1 MELNLTRRQMMIIGI
16 VVLLL
21 VIIVVALTMF
31 NKESA
36 VQDEFVPQV
45 YDSNNMNTDVEIKA
59 DVKLD
64 EKEYLATAVARN
76 FVARFLSYSN
86 ENWGEN
92 IAVLEPQMTEG
103 MMQYAQQ
110 DLIKLKNEYPTDEF
124 YGVSAKALSQK
135 IVNEQDNGYSI
146 EVSVQLQ
153 KTIGNTEEI
162 EYKKYEVGLVAS
174 GDSWLINSLYLIE

>member
-1 MELNLTRRQMMIIGI
+1 MELNLTRRQIIIIGI

-21 VIIVVALTMF
+21 VIIVIALTLF
-31 NKESA
+31 NKDTV
-36 VQDEFVPQV
+36 VQDEFVPQI
-45 YDSNNMNTDVEIKA
+45 YDSNNMNADADIKVEK
-59 DVKLD
+59 KLD

-76 FVARFLSYSN
+76 FVSRFLSYSN

-92 IAVLEPQMTEG
+92 IAILESQMTEG

-110 DLIKLKNEYPTDEF
+110 DLIKLKNEYPSDEF
-124 YGVSAKALSQK
+124 YGVSAKSLSQK
-135 IVNEQDNGYSI
+135 IVNEQDGNYSI

-153 KTIGNTEEI
+153 KTIGDKEEI

-174 GDSWLINSLYLIE
+174 GDSWLINSLYLLE